1 MNSISFHPLTST
13 SLPDVLWLAI
23 VILAGLGIAALTVWS
38 YVGHR
43 QASAGRLI
51 LLTAL
56 RLLAL
61 LVALVTACRPH
72 VKVEEKPNVPSK
84 LLIGIDLSRSM
95 TVTDAAGGTSR
106 IDFVRNTLKTCQP
119 AIDDLRDRQNCE
131 VILYAFGPTEF
142 TADNGKY
149 DPNAPAAAER
159 SDYPVY
165 LRRTLQQWQNDK
177 YIRGH
182 IVIGDGADNGS
193 GRVDGKL
200 LSPVDAAAEWK
211 LKGVPVHTVA
221 VGDPGTNQTAK
232 DVAIAEVV
240 LDPDPVAIK
249 NKFTVRARVNA
260 FKFSGT
266 TVPVKVWFDL
276 DGSGYGNTPVVIE
289 SRRLDKET
297 NNLLE
302 IPVDAPPEL
311 PKDKSG
317 QERRQIKVKVE
328 IPKEDCPGDTNPANN
343 VVETYLNLNKE
354 GVRVLLVDRYRYE
367 YALLIDALAADKR
380 IDVRKVD
387 LQTDTG
393 VEDLLPAFDFD
404 KQAYDVLILGNVSP
418 KQLRAIDPK
427 LPEKIAERVN
437 NKGMGFMMLGGHATL
452 NGSNTEW
459 GPEAGWRGVKP
470 IEDILPVTFP
480 VPPARTDTVTR
491 YMVVPDE
498 RYAGHYMS
506 KIADTAEA
514 SLVKWNDLN
523 IPSNKSRFTGLSQ
536 VKPKQGVLEILWAK
550 GGDTLVGD
558 MSKPTPAEK
567 QQSLLVG
574 QQLGTGTNSR
584 VLVFAAQDTYLWQRL
599 GQPKSSEGKQIHS
612 RFWRQL
618 VLWLAKQDQEES
630 NAFARP
636 EFPRIKVNDSEGIK
650 VGLRGPNGVAV
661 TEPKYELKV
670 TGPGLPAEGRT
681 VPVGVGA
688 DGQPRAEFIPRA
700 DGEYSVTLNAT
711 GKVDGND
718 VTGTATAKFLAVPD
732 TSEEMQR
739 TAPDYDQ
746 LKSMAAAGGG
756 KFMTIDQLKD
766 FLNDLRNQEYV
777 PGKTTKKIIPD
788 WRREHSGWFLPL
800 WMLLFAFVLVAEWG
814 LRRWWGLV

>member
-1 MNSISFHPLTST
+1 MNSLSVNPFTST
-13 SLPDVLWLAI
+13 SLPDPLWLAI
-23 VILAGLGIAALTVWS
+23 VALAGLGIAALTVWA
-38 YVGHR
+38 YAGHR
-43 QASAGRLI
+43 QATRGRLI

-56 RLLAL
+56 RLFAL
-61 LVALVTACRPH
+61 LIALFTACRPH
-72 VKVEEKPNVPSK
+72 AKVEEKPNVPSR

-95 TVTDAAGGTSR
+95 TVTDAAGNTSR

-131 VILYAFGPTEF
+131 VILYAFGPSEF
-142 TADNGKY
+142 TADAGKY

-165 LRRTLQQWQNDK
+165 LRRTLQQWTNDK

-193 GRVDGKL
+193 GRVDGKP

-260 FKFSGT
+260 FKFGGT

-311 PKDKSG
+311 PKDKNG

-427 LPEKIAERVN
+427 LPEKIAERVT

-459 GPEAGWRGVKP
+459 GREVGWRGVKP
-470 IEDILPVTFP
+470 IEDVLPVTLTE
-480 VPPARTDTVTR
+480 PPAKSDTVAR

-498 RYAGHYMS
+498 RLADTYLS
-506 KIADTAEA
+506 KIADTREA
-514 SLVKWNDLN
+514 SLVLWDRLN
-523 IPSNKSRFTGLSQ
+523 TPANKSRFTGLSQ
-536 VKPKQGVLEILWAK
+536 VKPKQGVNTYLWAK
-550 GGDTLVGD
+550 SGDAQPTLTAL
-558 MSKPTPAEK
+558 TPADK
-567 QQSLLVG
+567 QEALLVG
-574 QQLGTGTNSR
+574 QQLATGTASR

-599 GQPKSSEGKQIHS
+599 GQPKAADGKQIHS

-636 EFPRIKVNDSEGIK
+636 EFPRIKVNDTEGIK
-650 VGLRGPNGVAV
+650 VGLRGPNGAAV
-661 TEPKYELKV
+661 TEPKFELKV

-688 DGQPRAEFIPRA
+688 DGSPRAEFIPRT

-766 FLNDLRNQEYV
+766 FLNELRSQEYV
-777 PGKTTKKIIPD
+777 TVKPTKKAIPD
-788 WRREHSGWFLPL
+788 WRRDHSGWFLPL
-800 WMLLFAFVLVAEWG
+800 WMLLFAFILGAEWG